1 MIFSN
6 IPFKMFPLLDRNL
19 PHVEEKIL
27 SYLEPK
33 GLATAMLVSKQWHQ
47 RAKPLLCEWYANNQ
61 RKNGDVP
68 LQTAVAHGYD
78 HLVAFYLQKKK
89 INVNEISKKTGMNAL
104 IEAARCKR
112 DQIAKMLLERE
123 DIDVNMFLE
132 DKLWQ
137 RPCTALQLAARYDR
151 PGFVKLLVER
161 MDTNVNTRGP
171 FGHTA
176 LILAVM
182 YGKVCAMEELLKH
195 PMIDVNIEDDHGST
209 ALTVAKLI
217 QSVGAYYNEV
227 QAQKVIE
234 ILEENGATKW

>member
-1 MIFSN
+1 
-6 IPFKMFPLLDRNL
+6 MFPLLDRNL

-33 GLATAMLVSKQWHQ
+33 GLATAMLVSKQWYQ
-47 RAKPLLCEWYANNQ
+47 RAKPLLCEWYAYIQ

-78 HLVAFYLQKKK
+78 HLVAFFLQKKQT
-89 INVNEISKKTGMNAL
+89 NVNEISKKTGMNAL
-104 IEAARCKR
+104 VEAARCKR

-132 DKLWQ
+132 VSMHPWNRQ
-137 RPCTALQLAARYDR
+137 WCTALQLAARYGR
-151 PGFVKLLVER
+151 AGFVKLLVER
-161 MDTNVNTRGP
+161 MDTDVNTRGP
-171 FGHTA
+171 FGRTA
-176 LILAVM
+176 LILAVTF
-182 YGKVCAMEELLKH
+182 GKVRAMEELLKH
-195 PMIDVNIEDDHGST
+195 PLIDVNIEDDHGRT
-209 ALTVAKLI
+209 ALAIAKVI
-217 QSVGAYYNEV
+217 RSAGVYYNEV